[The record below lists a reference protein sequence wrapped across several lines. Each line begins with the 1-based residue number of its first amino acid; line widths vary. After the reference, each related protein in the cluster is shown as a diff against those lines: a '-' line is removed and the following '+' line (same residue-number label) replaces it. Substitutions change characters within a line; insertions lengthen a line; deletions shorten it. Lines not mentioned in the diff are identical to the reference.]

1 MAVIKIKN
9 IKSNLQAVINYGKN
23 GDKTENGILVSSV
36 NCSVETAYEEM
47 VLTKKFFHKEDNVL
61 GYHII
66 QSFKGNEVS
75 PKLSNQIGKELA
87 EELLGDR
94 YQVVICTHINKENV
108 HNHIILNSVSFV
120 DGYKYHN
127 SKAQIAFLKET
138 SDRLCLNYGLSIVD
152 TPKANKE
159 REFRQKNIDYFSRTD
174 KKMQRIIIDI
184 DEAIK
189 SAKKYSDFKLILK
202 SKGYENIKDSGK
214 YLSLKTPYYSR
225 NVRINRAFGEKYSV
239 EGIKERIYGY
249 IKEDLPPVA
258 NHKKRYYK
266 KIYTGPKI
274 NKFLLKT
281 SSFYRLY
288 VHYLYFFGILPAKNE
303 YKELSPEYYKQKRK
317 NNMIFEEL
325 NFLARHSFTSI
336 ADITKYKE
344 NLENKLPELKGKR
357 EILWRKYKS
366 ANTNKKDE
374 IINDINAL
382 TEEIDKIKSQKNA
395 CNRIIAR
402 YENIKEDY
410 DKESKSKIIIQESII
425 TNKKKNCVNTK
436 KIAK

>member
-9 IKSNLQAVINYGKN
+9 IKSNLQAVINYGRN

-36 NCSVETAYEEM
+36 NCSVDTAYEEM
-47 VLTKKFFHKEDNVL
+47 ALTKKFFHKEDKTL

-66 QSFKGNEVS
+66 QSFKGNEAS
-75 PKLSNQIGKELA
+75 PKLANQIGKELA
-87 EELLGDR
+87 EELWGDK
-94 YQVVICTHINKENV
+94 YQVVICTHINKDNV
-108 HNHIILNSVSFV
+108 HNHLILNSVSFV
-120 DGYKYHN
+120 DGIKYHN

-159 REFRQKNIDYFSRTD
+159 KEFRQKNIDYFNRTD
-174 KKMQRIIIDI
+174 EKMQRIITDI

-214 YLSLKTPYYSR
+214 YLSLKTPYYTR
-225 NVRINRAFGEKYSV
+225 NVRINRVFGEKYSV

-249 IKEDLPPVA
+249 IKENLLPVA

-266 KIYTGPKI
+266 KKYTGPKI

-317 NNMIFEEL
+317 NNMIFEEI
-325 NFLARHSFTSI
+325 NFLARYSFNSVSGV
-336 ADITKYKE
+336 TKYKE
-344 NLENKLPELKGKR
+344 TLENILPELKGKR
-357 EILWRKYKS
+357 EILWKKHKS
-366 ANTNKKDE
+366 ADINKKAE
-374 IINDINAL
+374 ILKDINAL
-382 TEEIDKIKSQKNA
+382 TEKIDKIQAQKNA
-395 CNRIIAR
+395 CNRIIAQ
-402 YENIKEDY
+402 YEEIKNDFCKEI
-410 DKESKSKIIIQESII
+410 ESKQKTQEFI
-425 TNKKKNCVNTK
+425 
-436 KIAK
+436 IAKKHTKMKNRC

>member
-9 IKSNLQAVINYGKN
+9 IKSNLQAVINYGKI

-36 NCSVETAYEEM
+36 NCSVETAYDEM
-47 VLTKKFFHKEDNVL
+47 ALTKKFFHKEDAIL

-75 PKLSNQIGKELA
+75 PKLANQIGKELA
-87 EELLGDR
+87 EELWGDK

-108 HNHIILNSVSFV
+108 HNHMIVNSVSFI
-120 DGYKYHN
+120 DGIKYHN
-127 SKAQIAFLKET
+127 SKGQIAFLKET

-152 TPKANKE
+152 TPKANKVK
-159 REFRQKNIDYFSRTD
+159 EFRQKNINYFNRTD
-174 KKMQRIIIDI
+174 EKMQRIITDI

-202 SKGYENIKDSGK
+202 SKGYENIKDCGK
-214 YLSLKTPYYSR
+214 YLSLKSPYYSR

-249 IKEDLPPVA
+249 LKEDLPPVQ
-258 NHKKRYYK
+258 NYKNKYYK

-288 VHYLYFFGILPAKNE
+288 VHYLYFFGILPTKNQ
-303 YKELSPEYYKQKRK
+303 YKELSADYYKQKRK

-325 NFLARHSFTSI
+325 NFLAKHSFKTIS
-336 ADITKYKE
+336 DVREYKQ

-357 EILWRKYKS
+357 ELLWKNHKS
-366 ANTNKKDE
+366 ADTNKKDE
-374 IINDINAL
+374 ILKDINAL
-382 TEEIDKIKSQKNA
+382 TEEIDKIQAQKNA
-395 CNRIIAR
+395 CNRIVAR
-402 YENIKEDY
+402 YEEIKNVFQN
-410 DKESKSKIIIQESII
+410 KVILIKKSHEILLTE
-425 TNKKKNCVNTK
+425 KKR
-436 KIAK
+436 IAKYK

>member
-36 NCSVETAYEEM
+36 NCSVDTAYEEM
-47 VLTKKFFHKEDNVL
+47 ALTKKFFHKEDKTL

-75 PKLSNQIGKELA
+75 PKLANQIGKELA
-87 EELLGDR
+87 EELWGDK

-108 HNHIILNSVSFV
+108 HNHMILNSVSFI
-120 DGYKYHN
+120 DGIKYHN

-138 SDRLCLNYGLSIVD
+138 SDSLCLNYGLSIVD

-159 REFRQKNIDYFSRTD
+159 KEFRQKNIDYFNHTD
-174 KKMQRIIIDI
+174 EKMQRIITDI
-184 DEAIK
+184 DNAIK

-225 NVRINRAFGEKYSV
+225 NIRINRAFGEKYSV

-249 IKEDLPPVA
+249 IKEDLPPVQ
-258 NHKKRYYK
+258 NYKSKYYK

-303 YKELSPEYYKQKRK
+303 YKELSPDYYKQKRK
-317 NNMIFEEL
+317 NNMIIEEI
-325 NFLARHSFTSI
+325 NFLARHSFSSI
-336 ADITKYKE
+336 AEITEYNE

-357 EILWRKYKS
+357 ELLWKNHKS
-366 ANTNKKDE
+366 ADTNKKDE
-374 IINDINAL
+374 ILKDINAL
-382 TEEIDKIKSQKNA
+382 TEEIDKIQAQKNA
-395 CNRIIAR
+395 CNRIVAR
-402 YENIKEDY
+402 YEEIKNVFQN
-410 DKESKSKIIIQESII
+410 KVILIKKSHEILLTE
-425 TNKKKNCVNTK
+425 KKRT
-436 KIAK
+436 AKYK

>member
-36 NCSVETAYEEM
+36 NCSVDTAYEEIA
-47 VLTKKFFHKEDNVL
+47 LTKKFFHKEDDVL

-87 EELLGDR
+87 EELWGDK

-108 HNHIILNSVSFV
+108 HNHIILNSVSFI

-127 SKAQIAFLKET
+127 SKARIAFLKET
-138 SDRLCLNYGLSIVD
+138 SDRLCLNYGLSIID

-159 REFRQKNIDYFSRTD
+159 KEFSQKNIDYFNRTD
-174 KKMQRIIIDI
+174 EKMQKIIIDI

-189 SAKKYSDFKLILK
+189 SAKKYSDFKLILN
-202 SKGYENIKDSGK
+202 SKGYENIKDCGK
-214 YLSLKTPYYSR
+214 YLSLKSPYYQR
-225 NVRINRAFGEKYSV
+225 NIRINRAFGEKYSV

-274 NKFLLKT
+274 NKSLLKT

-288 VHYLYFFGILPAKNE
+288 VHYLYFFGILPAKNQ

-317 NNMIFEEL
+317 NKMIFEEL
-325 NFLARHSFTSI
+325 SFLATHSFTSI
-336 ADITKYKE
+336 ADVTKYKE
-344 NLENKLPELKGKR
+344 TLENKLPELKGKR
-357 EILWRKYKS
+357 ELLWKKHRTARETDKSDILK
-366 ANTNKKDE
+366 NL
-374 IINDINAL
+374 NAL
-382 TEEIDKIKSQKNA
+382 TEEIDKLQAQKNA

-402 YENIKEDY
+402 YENIKE
-410 DKESKSKIIIQESII
+410 EHTRQIENIEKIKTAPNRSFD
-425 TNKKKNCVNTK
+425 
-436 KIAK
+436 

>member
-47 VLTKKFFHKEDNVL
+47 ALTKKFFHKENNVL

-75 PKLSNQIGKELA
+75 PKLANQIGKELA
-87 EELLGDR
+87 EELWGDK

-108 HNHIILNSVSFV
+108 HNHMIVNSVSFI
-120 DGYKYHN
+120 DGIKYHN

-159 REFRQKNIDYFSRTD
+159 KEFRQKNIDYFNRTD
-174 KKMQRIIIDI
+174 KKMQRIITDI

-202 SKGYENIKDSGK
+202 SKGYENIKDCGK
-214 YLSLKTPYYSR
+214 YLSLKSPYYSR

-249 IKEDLPPVA
+249 LKEDLPPVQ
-258 NHKKRYYK
+258 NYKNKYYK

-303 YKELSPEYYKQKRK
+303 YIELSPEYYKQKRK

-336 ADITKYKE
+336 ADITKYEE

-357 EILWRKYKS
+357 ELLWRKHKS
-366 ANTNKKDE
+366 ADTNKKDE

-382 TEEIDKIKSQKNA
+382 TEEIDKIQAQKNA
-395 CNRIIAR
+395 CNRIIIK
-402 YENIKEDY
+402 YEEIKMDY
-410 DKESKSKIIIQESII
+410 KKERESKQKTQELILSE
-425 TNKKKNCVNTK
+425 KKKKVRV
-436 KIAK
+436 

>member
-47 VLTKKFFHKEDNVL
+47 ALTKKFFHKEGKTL

-66 QSFKGNEVS
+66 QSFKGNEAS
-75 PKLSNQIGKELA
+75 PKLANQIGKELA
-87 EELLGDR
+87 EELWGDK

-108 HNHIILNSVSFV
+108 HNHMIVNSVSFI
-120 DGYKYHN
+120 DSYKYHN

-138 SDRLCLNYGLSIVD
+138 SDRLCLDYGLSIID

-159 REFRQKNIDYFSRTD
+159 KEFRQKNIDYFSRID
-174 KKMQRIIIDI
+174 EKMQRIITDI
-184 DEAIK
+184 DNAIK
-189 SAKKYSDFKLILK
+189 SAKKYSEIKLILK
-202 SKGYENIKDSGK
+202 SKGYEKIKDGGK

-225 NVRINRAFGEKYSV
+225 NVRINRAFGESYSV

-249 IKEDLPPVA
+249 LKENLPPVA
-258 NHKKRYYK
+258 NYKKKYYK
-266 KIYTGPKI
+266 RIYTGPQI

-288 VHYLYFFGILPAKNE
+288 IHYLYAFGKLPAKNE
-303 YKELSPEYYKQKRK
+303 YKELSPDYYKQKRK
-317 NNMIFEEL
+317 NNMKFEEL
-325 NFLARHSFTSI
+325 NFLARHSFNSI
-336 ADITKYKE
+336 SDVTKYIE

-357 EILWRKYKS
+357 ELLWRKHKS
-366 ANTNKKDE
+366 SDTNKKAE
-374 IINDINAL
+374 ILKEINVL
-382 TEEIDKIKSQKNA
+382 TEEIDKIQAQENA

-402 YENIKEDY
+402 YENIKEERIKQIENK
-410 DKESKSKIIIQESII
+410 DKENELIVL
-425 TNKKKNCVNTK
+425 NKNTK
-436 KIAK
+436 NRNK

>member
-47 VLTKKFFHKEDNVL
+47 ALTKKFFHKEDKTL

-66 QSFKGNEVS
+66 QSFKGNEAS
-75 PKLSNQIGKELA
+75 PKLANQIGKELA
-87 EELLGDR
+87 EELWGDK

-108 HNHIILNSVSFV
+108 HNHIILNSVSFT

-159 REFRQKNIDYFSRTD
+159 KEFRQKNIDYFSRTNE
-174 KKMQRIIIDI
+174 KMQRIITDI

-202 SKGYENIKDSGK
+202 SKGYENIKDNGK
-214 YLSLKTPYYSR
+214 YLSLKIPYYSR
-225 NVRINRAFGEKYSV
+225 NVRINRAFGEQYSV

-249 IKEDLPPVA
+249 LKEDFPPVA
-258 NHKKRYYK
+258 NYKKKYYK
-266 KIYTGPKI
+266 KIYTGPHI

-288 VHYLYFFGILPAKNE
+288 IHYLYAFGKLPAKNE

-325 NFLARHSFTSI
+325 NFLARYSFYSVSGV
-336 ADITKYKE
+336 TKYKE
-344 NLENKLPELKGKR
+344 TLENILPELKGKR
-357 EILWRKYKS
+357 ELLWRKHKS
-366 ANTNKKDE
+366 DDINKKAE
-374 IINDINAL
+374 ILKEINSL
-382 TEEIDKIKSQKNA
+382 TEKIDKIQAQKNA
-395 CNRIIAR
+395 CNRIIAK
-402 YENIKEDY
+402 YENIKNDCQNEIN
-410 DKESKSKIIIQESII
+410 SIQKYHEFLP
-425 TNKKKNCVNTK
+425 TAQK
-436 KIAK
+436 KITKYR